1 MDLSCVTNPD
11 RARRCFEFPPH
22 FGGGHPPLRESR
34 GITVKKPRPGYT
46 LTEMLIVVVMV
57 GMLTLMTLPK
67 FSGLVERNKLSAAR
81 EEIAAAVATAR
92 AAAVQKGR
100 TATLRFSGDNMWV
113 TVVTSG
119 AGATTTIVPVKN
131 YRTLYNVS
139 LSVASSDTLITYDTR
154 GFASPTLG
162 GTAIFRIVGTSKR
175 DSVCITAA
183 GQIMPRSCS
192 L

>member
-1 MDLSCVTNPD
+1 
-11 RARRCFEFPPH
+11 
-22 FGGGHPPLRESR
+22 
-34 GITVKKPRPGYT
+34 VKKPRPGYT

-67 FSGLVERNKLSAAR
+67 FSGLVERNQLSAAR

-100 TATLRFSGDNMWV
+100 TATLRFSGNNMWV
-113 TVVTSG
+113 TVVTSS
-119 AGATTTIVPVKN
+119 AGTTTTIVPVKN
-131 YRTLYNVS
+131 YRSLYNVS
-139 LSVASSDTLITYDTR
+139 LSVSSTDTLINYDTR
-154 GFASPTLG
+154 GFANPTLA

-175 DSVCITAA
+175 DSVCVTAA